1 MLRTHTCGQLTTK
14 DLDASVIICGWVHRR
29 RDHGGLIFLDVRD
42 HYGITQIVIN
52 PEQKDIFA
60 MAEKVRSEWVL
71 EIHGTVRKRLEGA
84 ERKENPTG
92 EIEVSAKE
100 ITILAESKTPP
111 FEIDQEKDV
120 NEELR
125 LKYRFL
131 DLRRPKLQEMMMK
144 RDQLITHVR
153 QYMHGLQFTEVQTPI
168 LANSSPEGARDY
180 LVPSRIHPGT
190 FYALPQAPQQFKQLL
205 MVAGLDRYFQIA
217 PCFRDEDPRADRHP
231 GEFYQL
237 DLEMSFVEQEDVFG
251 VIEPLM
257 IELTKKFSDKKVLTT
272 PFPRIKW
279 HDSLNTYGSDKPDLR
294 YKMHLQDVT
303 EAVTGC
309 GFSVFAGAIEKKGV
323 VKALVVPDGASFS
336 RSDIDAFTEVAKTY
350 GAKGLA
356 YILIK
361 DGELQSPIVKFLG
374 DDLAKKLVS
383 DLGAKTG
390 DAIFFAADKW
400 LSACTVLGQV
410 RIAVANKQGLKK
422 SNEAAWCWVTDYPMY
437 EWSEADKKIDFSH
450 NPFSMPQGGME
461 ALVNKDPLEVLAY
474 QYDIV
479 CNGYELSSGAIRNHR
494 PDIMYKAFEIAGY
507 TKEDVDAKFGGM
519 IRAFE
524 YGAPPHGGCAPGLD
538 RLMMVLWECESIRDI
553 YAFPKNGKAQD
564 AMMNAPSV
572 VSDKQLKELHIK
584 LVD

>member
-1 MLRTHTCGQLTTK
+1 MLRTHTCGQLRESDVKAEVT
-14 DLDASVIICGWVHRR
+14 LCGWVHRR

-42 HYGITQIVIN
+42 HYGITQIVVD
-52 PEQKDIFA
+52 PQHKEVFSV
-60 MAEKVRSEWVL
+60 AEKVRPEWVL
-71 EIHGTVRKRLEGA
+71 CVTGTVTKRREGA
-84 ERKENPTG
+84 EREDNPTG
-92 EIEVSAKE
+92 QIEVGAQKIE
-100 ITILAESKTPP
+100 ILAESKTPP
-111 FEIDQEKDV
+111 FEIDVDSDV

-131 DLRRPKLQEMMMK
+131 DLRRPKMQEIMAN
-144 RDQLITHVR
+144 RDKLISHVR
-153 QYMHGLQFTEVQTPI
+153 QYMHARNFTEVQTPI

-237 DLEMSFVEQEDVFG
+237 DLEMSFVEQDDVFN

-257 IELTKKFSDKKVLTT
+257 IELTEAFSDKKVVTK
-272 PFPRIKW
+272 PFPRITYKNAL
-279 HDSLNTYGSDKPDLR
+279 DTYGSDKPDMR
-294 YKMHLQDVT
+294 YQIHLQDVT
-303 EAVTGC
+303 DMVKDC
-309 GFSVFAGAIEKKGV
+309 GFAVFADNVKQGGV
-323 VKALVVPDGASFS
+323 VKAISVPNGADFS
-336 RSDIDAFTEVAKTY
+336 RKDIDELTETAKTY

-356 YILIK
+356 YILVK
-361 DGELQSPIVKFLG
+361 DNELQSPIVKFLG
-374 DDLAKKLVS
+374 DDLAKKIVS
-383 DLGAKTG
+383 HVGAKPG
-390 DAIFFAADKW
+390 DAVFFAADKW
-400 LSACTVLGQV
+400 REACIVLGQV
-410 RIAVANKQGLKK
+410 RIAVAKK
-422 SNEAAWCWVTDYPMY
+422 LNLADSKKAAWAWITDYPMY
-437 EWSEADKKIDFSH
+437 EWNEQDKKIDFSH

-461 ALVNKDPLEVLAY
+461 ALLNKDPTEILAY

-479 CNGYELSSGAIRNHR
+479 CNGFELSSGAIRNHR

-507 TKEDVDAKFGGM
+507 SKEEVDAKFGGM

-538 RLMMVLWECESIRDI
+538 RLMMVLWECNSIRDI

-564 AMMNAPSV
+564 AMMNAPSP

-584 LVD
+584 VVD

>member
-1 MLRTHTCGQLTTK
+1 MLRTHTCGELRAGDTK
-14 DLDASVIICGWVHRR
+14 KTVTLCGWVHRR

-42 HYGITQIVIN
+42 HYGFTQVVIN
-52 PEQKDIFA
+52 PEIKNIFA
-60 MAEKVRSEWVL
+60 IAEQVRPEWVL
-71 EIHGTVRKRLEGA
+71 KVDGTVRKRLEGA
-84 ERKENPTG
+84 ERQDNPTG
-92 EIEVSAKE
+92 EIEVVASRIE
-100 ITILAESKTPP
+100 ILSESKTPP

-131 DLRRPKLQEMMMK
+131 DLRRPKMQKIMHD
-144 RDQLITHVR
+144 RDALITHVR
-153 QYMHGLQFTEVQTPI
+153 TYMHGLNFTEVQTPI

-237 DLEMSFVEQEDVFG
+237 DLEMSFVEQDDVFH

-257 IELTKKFSDKKVLTT
+257 IELTEKFSDKKVMQK
-272 PFPRIKW
+272 PFLRITW
-279 HDSLNTYGSDKPDLR
+279 HDSLNTYGSDKPDMR
-294 YKMHLQDVT
+294 YKLHLQDVT
-303 EAVTGC
+303 ELVKDC
-309 GFSVFAGAIEKKGV
+309 GFSVFSDAVKKKGV
-323 VKALVVPDGASFS
+323 VKALCIPKGADFS
-336 RSDIDAFTEVAKTY
+336 RGEIDALTEVAKTY

-356 YILIK
+356 YILVK
-361 DGELQSPIVKFLG
+361 DALQSPIVKFLG
-374 DDLAKKLVS
+374 EDLAKNIVKELN
-383 DLGAKTG
+383 AKTG
-390 DAIFFAADKW
+390 DAIFFAADAWQK
-400 LSACTVLGQV
+400 ACIVLGQV
-410 RIAVANKQGLKK
+410 RIAVAKKQQLTD
-422 SNEAAWCWVTDYPMY
+422 SSIAAWCWVTDYPMY
-437 EWSEADKKIDFSH
+437 EWSESEQRIDFSH

-461 ALVNKDPLEVLAY
+461 ALMKKDPLEILAY

-479 CNGYELSSGAIRNHR
+479 CNGFELSSGAIRNHR

-507 TKEDVDAKFGGM
+507 SKDEVDAKFGGM

-572 VSDKQLKELHIK
+572 VSAKQLKELHIK